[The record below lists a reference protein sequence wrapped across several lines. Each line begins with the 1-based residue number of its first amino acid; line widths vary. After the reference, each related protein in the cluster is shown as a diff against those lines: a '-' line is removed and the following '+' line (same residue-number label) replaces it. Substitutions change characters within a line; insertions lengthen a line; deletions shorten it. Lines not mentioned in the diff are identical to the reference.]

1 MCWRNNRYSSGFIF
15 HESLLQSGLLCQK
28 FLCHHH
34 HERVSGQW
42 HRCWSSASLL
52 IWWLGRAHWL
62 PHWGDEAI
70 VWKTRD
76 NLRKYNG
83 PTKTRS
89 HIIVLN
95 QVERTVLD
103 IARQELLQLTD
114 TNDSS
119 YSCNLS
125 SQHLLQNK
133 GSGIR
138 EHSKTAFHTPHVTSL
153 TKWRTALQKKTE
165 VRKAHEWLGK
175 VRWESDSTRCTVKNI
190 IRSSSINLVC
200 ITRWIY
206 S

>member
-1 MCWRNNRYSSGFIF
+1 MWVGIVQSSGGLSRTKRRRRG
-15 HESLLQSGLLCQK
+15 EPTLSAWAETSVSCPSTWALLVLGLSGSDQD
-28 FLCHHH
+28 LCH
-34 HERVSGQW
+34 QF
-42 HRCWSSASLL
+42 
-52 IWWLGRAHWL
+52 
-62 PHWGDEAI
+62 PD
-70 VWKTRD
+70 
-76 NLRKYNG
+76 
-83 PTKTRS
+83 RS

-138 EHSKTAFHTPHVTSL
+138 EHSKTASRTPHVASL
-153 TKWRTALQKKTE
+153 MKWRTALRKKTE